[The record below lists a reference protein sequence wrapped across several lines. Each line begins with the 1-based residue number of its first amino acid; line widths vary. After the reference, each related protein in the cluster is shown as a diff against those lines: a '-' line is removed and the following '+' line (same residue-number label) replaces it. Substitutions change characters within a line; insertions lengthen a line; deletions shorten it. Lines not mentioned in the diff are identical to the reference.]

1 MKRLKILFFVLLVDF
16 SVVIILIASQ
26 PDPPATIKFSES
38 TENIKPETKNRT
50 EIIDISQSFGKE
62 EYVFASSLFS
72 EIRYIPLESTLES
85 FMRSIRKVNIV
96 GDNII
101 VLTSD
106 YLIFRFNSAGKFLN
120 RIGSVGRGPDE
131 YLVPIHFNVLE
142 GSDKVAILEN
152 NGGGRVHIFNFEGKC
167 ERTFKSPI
175 LATGLAYYKN
185 TILLWVNMPLV
196 SLTDNYSLFLLDLNG
211 KIRKRMM
218 LRSRDVPKN
227 PAVLQ
232 MEGPKFYRFRDS
244 LSIWEANIDT
254 IYRFVDEKNVFPRYV
269 LKAGKDHLTWEK
281 RSRTDS
287 GDASVRSSSV
297 YFSEM
302 VETEQSIFLRANV
315 KGERK
320 NYIYSKKYKNV
331 ISVKSFTFFN
341 GVFSWNGVLNDI
353 DGGPT
358 IWPSGS
364 YSKNEIVATM
374 EPLAVKRHLEN
385 VENLKK
391 SGNLPKW
398 FEYDSNKHV
407 ALKAQVSAAGENSN
421 PWVVIAKLK

>member
-1 MKRLKILFFVLLVDF
+1 MHMIKIVIPT
-16 SVVIILIASQ
+16 IILSVINFLTLITYSDSGTA
-26 PDPPATIKFSES
+26 DTNRAG
-38 TENIKPETKNRT
+38 TKDRT

-85 FMRSIRKVNIV
+85 FMRSVIEVNMV

-131 YLVPIHFNVLE
+131 YLIPIKISVTE
-142 GSDKVAILEN
+142 DSGKIAVLEN
-152 NGGGRVHIFNFEGKC
+152 NEGGRVHIYNFDGKC
-167 ERTFKSPI
+167 ERSFKSPTF
-175 LATGLAYYKN
+175 ATGLSYRPN
-185 TILLWVNMPLV
+185 MVLLWVNMPLV
-196 SLTDNYSLFLLDLNG
+196 SLTDNYSLFILDLSG
-211 KIRKRMM
+211 KIRNRLL
-218 LRSRDVPKN
+218 LRTKDVPKN

-269 LKAGKDHLTWEK
+269 LRAGKDHLTWEK
-281 RSRTDS
+281 RSRTYS
-287 GDASVRSSSV
+287 GDASVRNSSV

-302 VETEQSIFLRANV
+302 VETEQSIFLIASV

-320 NYIYSKKYKNV
+320 NYIYSKKNKKVVSLQNM
-331 ISVKSFTFFN
+331 TFFN
-341 GVFSWNGVLNDI
+341 GALSWRGILNDI
-353 DGGPT
+353 DGGPS
-358 IWPSGS
+358 IWPSCS
-364 YSKNEIVATM
+364 YSRNDIITTI
-374 EPLAVKRHLEN
+374 EPLALKRHLEN
-385 VENLKK
+385 VVNLKK
-391 SGNLPKW
+391 TGNLPKLL
-398 FEYDSNKHV
+398 EYDNKKHE
-407 ALKAQVSAAGENSN
+407 ALIKQLSAVGENSN